1 MRDAPKGVH
10 LKNRLS
16 SITQGLIERSALFSF
31 HPPTSVRLPLRFRVL
46 ASQKATSVP
55 YQSEKD
61 YQSFSAVVPQS
72 YGDDYSNFSAQEVN
86 RFTPSSPNRERERMA
101 CSRVFSVVSLVLEKN
116 LSA

>member
-55 YQSEKD
+55 HQSEKD
-61 YQSFSAVVPQS
+61 HQSFS
-72 YGDDYSNFSAQEVN
+72 
-86 RFTPSSPNRERERMA
+86 T
-101 CSRVFSVVSLVLEKN
+101 VVSYRHEGLMFENNYIYN
-116 LSA
+116 LSFYPKQLVIPFASSHHAGRHR

>member
-31 HPPTSVRLPLRFRVL
+31 HPPTSVRLPLWLRVL

-55 YQSEKD
+55 HQSEKD
-61 YQSFSAVVPQS
+61 YQSFSAVVSQS

>member
-55 YQSEKD
+55 HQSEKD
-61 YQSFSAVVPQS
+61 YQSFSAVVSIGMWVTIQTLSPRHHTLSGCQ
-72 YGDDYSNFSAQEVN
+72 GGG
-86 RFTPSSPNRERERMA
+86 SSLLRH
-101 CSRVFSVVSLVLEKN
+101 VV
-116 LSA
+116 